1 MPGGLW
7 GSFLYQQP
15 NPCDMAPP
23 LEPLTYKEVTE
34 IIRKEQRVQELV
46 EIRRDF
52 YPAFREFL
60 ERLKKESEEEIRKD
74 PLSFK
79 ASSLSNEYKK
89 INTKGSQIFIARTR
103 KILNMTSK
111 TLLGGKVDLARLTPE
126 ERDMY
131 EQVLR
136 SINDFSDHA
145 MEGKVP
151 SLPVPP
157 VGSAC
162 AAVDQGQLR
171 QALNLVNGHS
181 AAESVETPKAA
192 DRVLVRV
199 LEDLPEIA
207 GMDRAYRL
215 NKNDVANLPTPIGC
229 ALIKRGKAE
238 EIVPFWRNTA

>member
-1 MPGGLW
+1 
-7 GSFLYQQP
+7 
-15 NPCDMAPP
+15 MASP

-34 IIRKEQRVQELV
+34 IIRKEQKAQELV

-52 YPAFREFL
+52 YPAYREFL

-89 INTKGSQIFIARTR
+89 ISTKGSQIFTARMR
-103 KILNMTSK
+103 KVLYMASRA
-111 TLLGGKVDLARLTPE
+111 LSGSKVDLARLTSE
-126 ERDMY
+126 EREMY
-131 EQVLR
+131 DQVLR
-136 SINDFSDHA
+136 SINDFRDQA
-145 MEGKVP
+145 MEGKLSPTPAVQ
-151 SLPVPP
+151 

-162 AAVDQGQLR
+162 GSVDQGQLK
-171 QALNLVNGHS
+171 QALSMVNGHAPS
-181 AAESVETPKAA
+181 EPSEASKVT

-199 LEDLPEIA
+199 LEDMPEIA

-238 EIVPFWRNTA
+238 EIVPFWRKTA